1 MSSKDSDEIRD
12 VHTTRNNIEIIIG
25 NKTSNIIKK
34 LFNSL
39 LLKYQEGLEESM
51 KRSEFIFDSDD
62 LVFIFDS
69 VVL

>member
-51 KRSEFIFDSDD
+51 KRSEFIFDSVD

>member
-51 KRSEFIFDSDD
+51 KGSEFIFDSVD